1 MSQSQPV
8 VPDKKSNKR
17 ILRNDLLFIF
27 GLLAV
32 ISIACAV
39 LFLAAGEGDA
49 VTVSIDGK
57 VYRSYSLS
65 ENITVDIRSGENGA
79 GLNVLVIENG
89 EAYVSHASCPDGI
102 CSAHKPIKR
111 NGESIICLPN
121 RVVISVNSEKSD
133 APDIIS

>member
-89 EAYVSHASCPDGI
+89 EAYVSHASCHDGI

>member
-1 MSQSQPV
+1 MNKNQPEL
-8 VPDKKSNKR
+8 PDKKKRKR
-17 ILRNDLLFIF
+17 ILRNDLLFVF

-39 LFLAAGEGDA
+39 LFLTSGEGDT

-57 VYRSYSLS
+57 VYESYSLS
-65 ENITVDIRSGENGA
+65 ENVTVDIRSGENA
-79 GLNVLVIENG
+79 DGLNVLVIENG

-121 RVVISVNSEKSD
+121 RVVISVNSEKSN